1 LSIDSTTTPVVAAPA
16 AGRTDLAHRYAHR
29 LASSTVTV
37 LGPHGD
43 PLAGREVTVS
53 QRRHEFLFGCIGF
66 DFIAHANGEGPTV
79 ATGSSSFFGA
89 SAPVEQVEELAR
101 SWFGLFNTTT
111 LPFYWG
117 EFEPERGHP
126 GTERLLRTA
135 RWFADRGATVK
146 GHPLTW
152 HTAAPDWLLGL
163 STTEVVEAQRARIRR
178 EVGDFAGLVD
188 TWDVVNESVIM
199 PVYDKYDNGLTR
211 VAKELGRT
219 ATLAMAFAETRAAN
233 PGATLLL
240 NDFDMSP
247 AYERVVEEA
256 LEAGIGI
263 DALGLQSHMH
273 KGYWGEERTLEVLG
287 RFSRF
292 GLPLHFTETTL
303 VSGDLMPA
311 EIGDLND
318 HQVEHWPSTPE
329 GEERQ
334 ADEIVRHVTTLV
346 SHPAVQAIN
355 YWGLSDTTTW
365 LGAPVGLIR
374 TDGTRKPSYD
384 ALHGLVKGQWWLAP
398 TTVRTDAHGQVEV
411 QGFRGDYQISAGG
424 GTAALALDGVSPSTT
439 VRLSAGVD
447 R

>member
-1 LSIDSTTTPVVAAPA
+1 MSNDSTAPRVASPA
-16 AGRTDLAHRYAHR
+16 ATRPDLADRYAHR
-29 LASSTVTV
+29 LASSEVTV
-37 LGPHGD
+37 LGPDGAPFAD
-43 PLAGREVTVS
+43 REVTVS

-66 DFIAHANGEGPTV
+66 DFIAHANGEDPTAV
-79 ATGSSSFFGA
+79 AGSSSFFGS
-89 SAPVEQVEELAR
+89 SAPAEQVEDLAHA
-101 SWFGLFNTTT
+101 WFELFNTTT

-117 EFEPERGHP
+117 EFEPRRGQP
-126 GTERLLRTA
+126 GTRRLLQTA
-135 RWFADRGATVK
+135 RWFADRGVTVK

-152 HTAAPDWLLGL
+152 HTAAPDWLLDL
-163 STTEVVEAQRARIRR
+163 PTADVVEAQRARIRR

-211 VAKELGRT
+211 VARDHGRT
-219 ATLAMAFAETRAAN
+219 ATLAMAFAEARDAN

-247 AYERVVEEA
+247 AYERVIEEA
-256 LEAGIGI
+256 LEAGVGI
-263 DALGLQSHMH
+263 DVLGLQSHMH

-292 GLPLHFTETTL
+292 GLPLHFTENTL
-303 VSGDLMPA
+303 VSGELMPA

-346 SHPAVQAIN
+346 SHPAVGAIN
-355 YWGLSDTTTW
+355 YWGLSDATTW
-365 LGAPVGLIR
+365 LGAPVGLVR
-374 TDGTRKPSYD
+374 ADGTRKPSYE
-384 ALHGLVKGQWWLAP
+384 ALHGLVKGQWWLSP
-398 TTVRTDAHGQVEV
+398 TTVRTDARGRVQVH
-411 QGFRGDYQISAGG
+411 GFRGGYEVAAAGA
-424 GTAALALDGVSPSTT
+424 TAGVVLDGRSPSTT
-439 VRLSAGVD
+439 ARLGGGSD